1 MSSSLG
7 SKPRSLTG
15 KLIVFEGG
23 EGSGKST
30 QLQRLYTWLRE
41 SPQLKQLQASGRVGG
56 LMATREPGGTALG
69 SQLRQLL
76 LDHDSTAPIDSRTEL
91 LLYAADRAQH
101 VAETLRPALEKGFW
115 VLCDRYTDS
124 TLAYQGYGRQLD
136 RELIR
141 ELNQVA
147 TGGLESDLTL
157 WLKVD
162 AETGLSRL
170 QQRQADRIE
179 QSSLAFHQRVQAGFE
194 VLALAHPQ
202 RIVTVDGSRSE
213 AAVAVQIQSLI
224 ETQLLQ
230 WYPQNSPPN
239 S

>member
-1 MSSSLG
+1 MSSALGQQSL
-7 SKPRSLTG
+7 SAPSG

-30 QLQRLYTWLRE
+30 QLQRLYQWLLE
-41 SPQLKQLQASGRVGG
+41 SPALKQLQARGQICGVV
-56 LMATREPGGTALG
+56 ATREPGGTPLG

-76 LDHDSTAPIDSRTEL
+76 LSRDPTSPIDSRTEL

-101 VAETLRPALEKGFW
+101 VAETLRPSLEKGIL

-136 RELIR
+136 LSLIR

-162 AETGLSRL
+162 AKTGLSRL
-170 QQRQADRIE
+170 QQRRQVDRIE
-179 QSSLAFHQRVQAGFE
+179 QSSLAFHQRVRAGFE
-194 VLALAHPQ
+194 ALAQANPG

-213 AAVAVQIQSLI
+213 AAVAAQIQSLI
-224 ETQLLQ
+224 ETYLLK
-230 WYPQNSPPN
+230 WYPQNS
-239 S
+239 